1 MMCVTMTIKNQQTY
15 DVIVIGGGASG
26 MMAAGRAAERGKR
39 VLLLEKN
46 KDLGE
51 KLKISGGG
59 RCNITNAEE
68 DPHVLLPYYGIA
80 EKFLYSPFSIFGVK
94 QTFEFF
100 TSRGLPLV
108 IEAHKRAFPKTQK
121 AFDVFLVLEKYL
133 HDGSVEIQTNASVTK
148 IVEKDGRI
156 EKVFVGK
163 TEHVAHSFVLATGG
177 TSHPET
183 GSTGDGFK
191 WLKDLGLDVQDP
203 TPTLVPIAISEKW
216 VKKLSGIS
224 LDPAR
229 ITFFVDG
236 IRSFVVKGRILF
248 THFGLS
254 GPTILN
260 AAGKIADALHEGEV
274 TALID
279 TVPNTDHGA
288 LDSQLVEFFDANK
301 NKSLKN
307 VFKAFAPDGMSDAIL
322 SEIDSIDPM
331 MKIHSLKK
339 EDRKKL
345 VQTMKSMSFTVE
357 GLMGNDM
364 AIVSDGG
371 LPLSEIDP
379 KTMRTKKYDNLYVT
393 GDLLNI
399 RRPSGGFSLQLCWT
413 SGFIAGENC

>member
-1 MMCVTMTIKNQQTY
+1 MPTTKHTY

-26 MMAAGRAAERGKR
+26 MMVAGRAAERGKR

-68 DPHVLLPYYGIA
+68 DPHVLLPSYGLV
-80 EKFLYSPFSIFGVK
+80 EKSLYSPFSIFGVK

-108 IEAHKRAFPKTQK
+108 VEAHKRAFPKTQK

-133 HDGSVEIQTNASVTK
+133 QDGSVEIKIKSPVSK
-148 IVEKDGRI
+148 IVGKDGHI

-163 TEHVAHSFVLATGG
+163 TEYTATSFVFATGG
-177 TSHPET
+177 MSHPET
-183 GSTGDGFK
+183 GSTGDGFT
-191 WLKDLGLDVQDP
+191 WLKDLGLEVQDP
-203 TPTLVPIAISEKW
+203 TPTLVPIAVTEKW
-216 VKKLSGIS
+216 VKKLTGIS

-229 ITFFVDG
+229 LTIFVDG
-236 IRSFVVKGRILF
+236 MRSFVLKGRILF

-260 AAGKIADALHEGEV
+260 ASSKIADALHEGEV
-274 TALID
+274 TALVD
-279 TVPNTDHGA
+279 AFPDTDHGA
-288 LDSQLVEFFDANK
+288 LDAQLVEFFDANK

-322 SEIDSIDPM
+322 SQIKSIDPM
-331 MKIHSLKK
+331 VKVHSLKK
-339 EDRKKL
+339 EDRKAL
-345 VQTMKSMSFTVE
+345 VQTMKSLSISIE
-357 GLMGNDM
+357 GLMGNDL

-371 LPLSEIDP
+371 LPLSEIDT

-393 GDLLNI
+393 GDLLHI

-413 SGFIAGENC
+413 TGYLAGEHC

>member
-1 MMCVTMTIKNQQTY
+1 MYVTMTIKNQQTY

-68 DPHVLLPYYGIA
+68 DPHVLLPYYGVA
-80 EKFLYSPFSIFGVK
+80 EKFLHSPFSIFGVK

-133 HDGSVEIQTNASVTK
+133 HDGRVEIQTKASVTK

-156 EKVFVGK
+156 KKVFVGK
-163 TEHVAHSFVLATGG
+163 TEYVANAFVLATGG

-183 GSTGDGFK
+183 GSTGDGFN

-216 VKKLSGIS
+216 VKKLSGTS

-229 ITFFVDG
+229 VTFFVDG
-236 IRSFVVKGRILF
+236 MRSFVVKGRLLF

-260 AAGKIADALHEGEV
+260 AAGKIADALHEGDV
-274 TALID
+274 TALMD
-279 TVPNTDHGA
+279 TVPNSDHGA
-288 LDSQLVEFFDANK
+288 LDTQLVEFFNVNK

-331 MKIHSLKK
+331 MKVHSLKK

-345 VQTMKSMSFTVE
+345 VQTMKSMPITVE

-413 SGFIAGENC
+413 SGFIAGENS

>member
-1 MMCVTMTIKNQQTY
+1 MYPTHMSTIKHTY

-26 MMAAGRAAERGKR
+26 MTAAGRAASRGKK

-46 KDLGE
+46 KALGE

-68 DPHVLLPYYGIA
+68 NPHVLLPHYGAA

-100 TSRGLPLV
+100 PLRGLPLV
-108 IEAHKRAFPKTQK
+108 VEAHKRAFPKTQK

-133 HDGSVEIQTNASVTK
+133 ADGQVEVQMNSAVTK
-148 IVEKDGRI
+148 IVGKDGHI

-163 TEHVAHSFVLATGG
+163 TEYVADAFILATGG
-177 TSHPET
+177 VSHPET

-191 WLKDLGLDVQDP
+191 WLKDLGFEVQNP
-203 TPTLVPIAISEKW
+203 TPTLVPIAVTEKW

-229 ITFFVDG
+229 VTFFVDG
-236 IRSFVVKGRILF
+236 MRSFVLKGRILF

-260 AAGKIADALHEGEV
+260 AASKIADALHEGEV
-274 TALID
+274 TALVD
-279 TVPNTDHGA
+279 AFPDTDHGA
-288 LDSQLVEFFDANK
+288 LDTQLVEFFDANK

-322 SEIDSIDPM
+322 SQVKSIDPTI
-331 MKIHSLKK
+331 KVHSLKK
-339 EDRKKL
+339 EDRKIL
-345 VQTMKSMSFTVE
+345 VQTMKSLPITVE

-371 LPLSEIDP
+371 LLLSEIDL
-379 KTMRTKKYDNLYVT
+379 KTMQTKKYDNLYVT
-393 GDLLNI
+393 GDLLHI

-413 SGFIAGENC
+413 TGFLAGENC